1 MADKKILSIS
11 AMLCLPLTTG
21 EWGKIPRDRILRPT
35 SLSPYRA
42 ARPSLPC
49 WRPTR
54 EQFFYL
60 FMLGLGNHGNLEDIA
75 LPLIPGLSYCKWA
88 CPLSQI
94 FRKQGPLWFTFGWFH
109 FCHYLS
115 PRLLMRALVSFPR
128 GQELYSHC
136 LLWLSCSLCIL
147 VLPSLLSAVFPITG
161 YICWVLLSAL
171 SISVSHLFLFL
182 SLLSFFFVMH
192 LFLFFSL
199 LITLLSLFH

>member
-1 MADKKILSIS
+1 MTDKKILSIS
-11 AMLCLPLTTG
+11 ATLCLPLTTG

-42 ARPSLPC
+42 ARSSLPC

-54 EQFFYL
+54 GQFVYL
-60 FMLGLGNHGNLEDIA
+60 FMLGLGSHGNLEDIV

-136 LLWLSCSLCIL
+136 LLWFSCSLCIL
-147 VLPSLLSAVFPITG
+147 FLPPFSPSPLPPVCSLPDNWLHLLGTPLSSPHPHLPPISFHVSSFFP
-161 YICWVLLSAL
+161 LLWCIFFCYS
-171 SISVSHLFLFL
+171 LFL
-182 SLLSFFFVMH
+182 
-192 LFLFFSL
+192 
-199 LITLLSLFH
+199 

>member
-147 VLPSLLSAVFPITG
+147 VLSSLLPLSPPSCLQSSRLLATSAG
-161 YICWVLLSAL
+161 CSSQLSPSPSPTYFFSCLFFL
-171 SISVSHLFLFL
+171 SFLWCIFFCSSLFL
-182 SLLSFFFVMH
+182 
-192 LFLFFSL
+192 
-199 LITLLSLFH
+199 

>member
-1 MADKKILSIS
+1 MADLKILSIS

-21 EWGKIPRDRILRPT
+21 EWGKIPRFRILRPT

-42 ARPSLPC
+42 TRPSLPC
-49 WRPTR
+49 WHPTR
-54 EQFFYL
+54 GQFFYL

-94 FRKQGPLWFTFGWFH
+94 FRKQGPLWFTFWWFH

-115 PRLLMRALVSFPR
+115 PWLLMRALGSFLR

-136 LLWLSCSLCIL
+136 LLWLSCFLCVFLSSSPLFPSPFPPVCSLPDNWMHL
-147 VLPSLLSAVFPITG
+147 LGTPLALPFPI
-161 YICWVLLSAL
+161 
-171 SISVSHLFLFL
+171 SHLFLFL
-182 SLLSFFFVMH
+182 SFFFWCIFFCSS
-192 LFLFFSL
+192 LFL
-199 LITLLSLFH
+199 